1 MEITF
6 LGTGTSHG
14 VPIITCTCPVCT
26 SDNPKNRRTRSSL
39 WVQAEG
45 VSILIDTATEFRLQ
59 AIEAGITHVD
69 AVLYTH
75 CHADHVFG
83 FDDLR
88 VFSQI
93 TQEHVPIYGNEP
105 TIAEMR
111 EVFSYVFRK
120 TQKGGG
126 KPQVETR
133 VIDGPFQI
141 KGVRV
146 EPIPIFH
153 GKLLILGYRIGG
165 LAYITDCSSLPPK
178 SLALLQDLDVL
189 VLGVVR
195 REPHPTHMH
204 LDQALALV
212 EQLRPKQTYF
222 THISHLLEHEEVSR
236 ALPAGI
242 SLAYAQLRINIARD

>member
-153 GKLLILGYRIGG
+153 GKLPILGYRIGG

-212 EQLRPKQTYF
+212 EQLRPKQTYLDRK
-222 THISHLLEHEEVSR
+222 SVV
-236 ALPAGI
+236 
-242 SLAYAQLRINIARD
+242 

>member
-120 TQKGGG
+120 TQKG
-126 KPQVETR
+126 
-133 VIDGPFQI
+133 
-141 KGVRV
+141 
-146 EPIPIFH
+146 
-153 GKLLILGYRIGG
+153 
-165 LAYITDCSSLPPK
+165 
-178 SLALLQDLDVL
+178 
-189 VLGVVR
+189 
-195 REPHPTHMH
+195 
-204 LDQALALV
+204 
-212 EQLRPKQTYF
+212 
-222 THISHLLEHEEVSR
+222 EVSPR
-236 ALPAGI
+236 WKHV
-242 SLAYAQLRINIARD
+242 